1 MEVLIYKTSFLYRK
15 VIIDNTSNGDK
26 MNENNELLMYIY
38 KNADMGVKSTT
49 KLIRLLNTRDNKIK
63 KVVEGE
69 LKGYE
74 NFLKKSKILLKKHK
88 VSPKGTSI
96 VAEISSSI
104 AMDMEFMK
112 DNSDAKIAD
121 ILIRGFTMGNIEIDK
136 KIEKYK
142 KDANKDILNL
152 AKELKR
158 FGEINIELLQPYL

>member
-1 MEVLIYKTSFLYRK
+1 
-15 VIIDNTSNGDK
+15 

-38 KNADMGVKSTT
+38 QNADMGVKSTT
-49 KLIRLLNTRDNKIK
+49 KLIKLLNNSDNKIK

-74 NFLKKSKILLKKHK
+74 NFLKKSKALLKKNK
-88 VSPKGTSI
+88 VTPKGNSIIADITSS
-96 VAEISSSI
+96 VAL
-104 AMDMEFMK
+104 DMEFMK

-121 ILIRGFTMGNIEIDK
+121 ILIRGFTMGNIDIDK

-142 KDANKDILNL
+142 DDADKEIMKL

>member
-1 MEVLIYKTSFLYRK
+1 MYKKINR
-15 VIIDNTSNGDK
+15 VNTTNGDK

-49 KLIRLLNTRDNKIK
+49 KLIRLLNTSDNKIK

-74 NFLKKSKILLKKHK
+74 NFLKKSKALLKEHK
-88 VSPKGTSI
+88 VTPKGSSI
-96 VAEISSSI
+96 MADITSSI
-104 AMDMEFMK
+104 ALDMEFMK
-112 DNSDAKIAD
+112 DNSDSKIAD
-121 ILIRGFTMGNIEIDK
+121 ILIRGFTMGNIDIDRQ
-136 KIEKYK
+136 IEKYK
-142 KDANKDILNL
+142 GDADKSILKL

>member
-1 MEVLIYKTSFLYRK
+1 
-15 VIIDNTSNGDK
+15 

-38 KNADMGVKSTT
+38 QNADMGVKSTT
-49 KLIRLLNTRDNKIK
+49 KLIRLLNNSDNKIK

-74 NFLKKSKILLKKHK
+74 NFLKKSKALLKKNK
-88 VSPKGTSI
+88 ITPKGNSILADITSS
-96 VAEISSSI
+96 VAL
-104 AMDMEFMK
+104 DMEFMK

-121 ILIRGFTMGNIEIDK
+121 ILIRGFTMGNIDIDK

-142 KDANKDILNL
+142 CDADKEIIKL

>member
-1 MEVLIYKTSFLYRK
+1 MYKNNNY
-15 VIIDNTSNGDK
+15 DNTTNGDK

-49 KLIRLLNTRDNKIK
+49 KLIRLLNTSDNKIK

-74 NFLKKSKILLKKHK
+74 NFLKESKALLKKHK
-88 VSPKGTSI
+88 VTPKGSSI
-96 VAEISSSI
+96 MADITSSI
-104 AMDMEFMK
+104 ALDMEFMK
-112 DNSDAKIAD
+112 DNSDSKIAD
-121 ILIRGFTMGNIEIDK
+121 ILIRGFTMGNIDIDRQ
-136 KIEKYK
+136 IEKYK
-142 KDANKDILNL
+142 GDADKSILKL

>member
-1 MEVLIYKTSFLYRK
+1 MEVLIFETSFLY
-15 VIIDNTSNGDK
+15 INNIFGNNINGDK

-74 NFLKKSKILLKKHK
+74 NFLKRAKALLKKHK

-104 AMDMEFMK
+104 TMDMEFMK

-121 ILIRGFTMGNIEIDK
+121 ILIRGFTMGNIDIDK

-142 KDANKDILNL
+142 EDADKDILKL

>member
-1 MEVLIYKTSFLYRK
+1 
-15 VIIDNTSNGDK
+15 

-74 NFLKKSKILLKKHK
+74 NFLKRAKALLKKHK

-104 AMDMEFMK
+104 TMDMEFMK

-121 ILIRGFTMGNIEIDK
+121 ILIRGFTMGNIDIDK
-136 KIEKYK
+136 KIEKFK
-142 KDANKDILNL
+142 EDADKEILKL

>member
-1 MEVLIYKTSFLYRK
+1 MVNNI
-15 VIIDNTSNGDK
+15 NGDK

-74 NFLKKSKILLKKHK
+74 NFLKKSEALLKKNK
-88 VSPKGTSI
+88 VSPKGSSV
-96 VAEISSSI
+96 VADISSSI

-121 ILIRGFTMGNIEIDK
+121 ILIRGFTMGNIDIDK

-142 KDANKDILNL
+142 KDANRDILNL

>member
-1 MEVLIYKTSFLYRK
+1 
-15 VIIDNTSNGDK
+15 

-38 KNADMGVKSTT
+38 QNADTGVKSTT
-49 KLIRLLNTRDNKIK
+49 KLIRLLNNSDNKIK

-74 NFLKKSKILLKKHK
+74 NFLKKSKALLKKNK
-88 VSPKGTSI
+88 VTPKGNSILADITSS
-96 VAEISSSI
+96 VAL
-104 AMDMEFMK
+104 DMEFMK

-121 ILIRGFTMGNIEIDK
+121 ILIRGFTMGNIDIDK

-142 KDANKDILNL
+142 DDADKEILKL

>member
-1 MEVLIYKTSFLYRK
+1 MEVLIFETSFLY
-15 VIIDNTSNGDK
+15 INNIFGNNINGDK

-74 NFLKKSKILLKKHK
+74 NFLKRAKALLKKHK

-104 AMDMEFMK
+104 TMDMEFMK

-121 ILIRGFTMGNIEIDK
+121 ILIRGFTMGNIDIDK
-136 KIEKYK
+136 KIEKFK
-142 KDANKDILNL
+142 EDADKEILKL

>member
-1 MEVLIYKTSFLYRK
+1 M
-15 VIIDNTSNGDK
+15 D
-26 MNENNELLMYIY
+26 ENNELLMYIY

-74 NFLKKSKILLKKHK
+74 NFLKRAKALLKKHK
-88 VSPKGTSI
+88 VSPKGTSL

-104 AMDMEFMK
+104 TMDMEFMK

-121 ILIRGFTMGNIEIDK
+121 ILIRGFTMGNIDIDK

-142 KDANKDILNL
+142 EDADKEILKL

>member
-1 MEVLIYKTSFLYRK
+1 MEVLIFKTSFSYK
-15 VIIDNTSNGDK
+15 TIKKANNINGDK

-38 KNADMGVKSTT
+38 QNADMGVKSTT
-49 KLIRLLNTRDNKIK
+49 KLLKLLNTSDNKIK

-74 NFLKKSKILLKKHK
+74 NFLKRSKELLKKK
-88 VSPKGTSI
+88 KTKPQGTSI
-96 VAEISSSI
+96 IADISSSI
-104 AMDMEFMK
+104 ALDMEFMK
-112 DNSDAKIAD
+112 DNSDSKIAD
-121 ILIRGFTMGNIEIDK
+121 ILIRGFTMGNIDIDK

-142 KDANKDILNL
+142 DDADKEILKM

>member
-1 MEVLIYKTSFLYRK
+1 M
-15 VIIDNTSNGDK
+15 D
-26 MNENNELLMYIY
+26 ENNELLMYIY

-49 KLIRLLNTRDNKIK
+49 KLIKLLNTRDNKIK

-74 NFLKKSKILLKKHK
+74 NFLKKSKALLKKYK

-121 ILIRGFTMGNIEIDK
+121 ILIRGFTMGNIDIDK

-142 KDANKDILNL
+142 KDANKDILNI

>member
-1 MEVLIYKTSFLYRK
+1 
-15 VIIDNTSNGDK
+15 

-38 KNADMGVKSTT
+38 KNSDMGVKSTT
-49 KLIRLLNTRDNKIK
+49 KLIKLLNNSDNKIK
-63 KVVEGE
+63 NIVEGE

-74 NFLKKSKILLKKHK
+74 NFLKKSKTLLKKNNLD
-88 VSPKGTSI
+88 PKGTSLL
-96 VAEISSSI
+96 AKISSSI

-121 ILIRGFTMGNIEIDK
+121 ILIRGFTMGNIDIDK

-142 KDANKDILNL
+142 DDADKDILKL
-152 AKELKR
+152 AKDLKR